1 MRYSLLSNMIKKTN
15 YIFIILFLAVLF
27 LLLVFFIEFIRENAF
42 YSLIGLLVIYL
53 VVYWRTRNKYEKYDV
68 YLILFLLVV
77 FIASRLIFGN
87 LDQAALTLRTSA
99 ILAFIL
105 INLAL
110 LTGPWSRFFDKILK
124 IYYYRRHLGVAV
136 FLLGALHAAII
147 MPLYFNFSL
156 KDAFASPFTFYG
168 LTPFFIMLW
177 MAITSW
183 DHMQKKVKAT
193 NWQIIHAALMITY
206 AFISYYFYNILKE
219 FNDPNLFYHS
229 IAILFFLIFW
239 VIVAPYSIIKKI
251 MRTYVF
257 GWKQLHVLI
266 WVAYFSLLLHVLTGA
281 LTGTGIVVKA
291 LFWASIILVLGSNI
305 AGWIKR
311 IIEDKNIYAK
321 IKSINK
327 QFEEHGKKYIGIA
340 KINGFKENKGKKFY
354 VNKKPVA
361 VFKNEGK
368 FIAVSNVCCHQKGP
382 MHKGKVQ
389 YGTVECPWHYWTYN
403 LKDGKFMGKENY
415 CLPVYETKVKGNILF
430 VSKDPINDKSCCKLN

>member
-1 MRYSLLSNMIKKTN
+1 MIKKTN
-15 YIFIILFLAVLF
+15 FIFLILFLAVLF
-27 LLLVFFIEFIRENAF
+27 LLSVFFIEFIRENAF

-68 YLILFLLVV
+68 YLILFLLAV

-87 LDQAALTLRTSA
+87 LDQATLTLRTSA

-110 LTGPWSRFFDKILK
+110 LIGPWSRFSDKILK
-124 IYYYRRHLGVAV
+124 IYYYRRHLGVVV
-136 FLLGALHAAII
+136 FLLGAFHAAII
-147 MPLYFNFSL
+147 MPLYFDFSL
-156 KDAFASPFTFYG
+156 KNAFASPFTFYG

-183 DHMQKKVKAT
+183 DYMQKKVKASD
-193 NWQIIHAALMITY
+193 WKIIHAALMITY
-206 AFISYYFYNILKE
+206 AFIYYYFYNILKE

-266 WVAYFSLLLHVLTGA
+266 WVIYISLVLHVLLGA
-281 LTGTGIVVKA
+281 LTAAA
-291 LFWASIILVLGSNI
+291 LFLKVVFYASVALVLGSHA
-305 AGWIKR
+305 AGWISK
-311 IIEDKNIYAK
+311 IIEDKKIYSK
-321 IKSINK
+321 IRSINK
-327 QFEEHGKKYIGIA
+327 EIIINNKKYIGMA
-340 KINGFKENKGKKFY
+340 KINDFKENKGKKFY
-354 VNKKPVA
+354 INKKPVA

-382 MHKGKVQ
+382 IHKGKVE
-389 YGTVECPWHYWTYN
+389 YGTVECPWHYWAYN

-415 CLPVYETKVKGNILF
+415 CLPVYETKVKDNILF
-430 VSKDPINDKSCCKLN
+430 VSKEPINDKSCYKLN

>member
-1 MRYSLLSNMIKKTN
+1 MIKKTN
-15 YIFIILFLAVLF
+15 FIFLILFLAVLF
-27 LLLVFFIEFIRENAF
+27 LLSVFFIEFIRENAF

-68 YLILFLLVV
+68 YLILSLLAV

-87 LDQAALTLRTSA
+87 LDQATLTLRTSA

-110 LTGPWSRFFDKILK
+110 LIGPWSRFSDKILK
-124 IYYYRRHLGVAV
+124 IYYYRRHLGVVV
-136 FLLGALHAAII
+136 FLLGAFHAAII
-147 MPLYFNFSL
+147 MPLYFDFSL
-156 KDAFASPFTFYG
+156 KNAFASPFTFYG

-183 DHMQKKVKAT
+183 DYMQKKVKASD
-193 NWQIIHAALMITY
+193 WKIIHAALMITY
-206 AFISYYFYNILKE
+206 AFIYYYFYNILKE

-266 WVAYFSLLLHVLTGA
+266 WVIYISLVLHVLLGA
-281 LTGTGIVVKA
+281 LTAAA
-291 LFWASIILVLGSNI
+291 LFLKVVFYASVALVLGSHA
-305 AGWIKR
+305 AGWISK
-311 IIEDKNIYAK
+311 IIEDKKIYSK
-321 IKSINK
+321 IRSINK
-327 QFEEHGKKYIGIA
+327 EIIINNKKYIGMA
-340 KINGFKENKGKKFY
+340 KINDFKENKGKKFY
-354 VNKKPVA
+354 INKKPVA

-368 FIAVSNVCCHQKGP
+368 FIAVSNTCCHQKGP

-415 CLPVYETKVKGNILF
+415 CLPVYETKVKDNILF
-430 VSKDPINDKSCCKLN
+430 VSKEPINDKSCYKLN